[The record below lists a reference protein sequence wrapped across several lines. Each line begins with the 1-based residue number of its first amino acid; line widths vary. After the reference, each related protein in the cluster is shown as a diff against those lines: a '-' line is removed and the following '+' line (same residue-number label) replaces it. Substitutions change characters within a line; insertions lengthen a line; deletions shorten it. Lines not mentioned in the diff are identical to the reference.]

1 MQWIVSYINMAYQ
14 VLRVIVLTCLFA
26 LFSSSILFAQDS
38 SKETK
43 LLPDEFTLNLK
54 MMESQGTNMLLIDST
69 TGVILRAN
77 KSAQKFY
84 GYDNLVGRNIND
96 INTYSQEKIKSE
108 MEAAVRQ
115 DRNFFNFKHRLADGR
130 IASVKVYS
138 YPIDYGDGKILF
150 SIIHDSS
157 MDDKKEQIVFNIF
170 LAVISTFL
178 IIIVFYLMNNIAKRK
193 KVEEKLLQ
201 IQSSLENA
209 QEIGKIGSWEHD
221 RINHKSSWSKN
232 YYRML
237 GYEPYSIEPSH
248 STFLLSIFPEDLKI
262 VKNAEDELIRTRN
275 PVEVEVRYVPKDE
288 SPRWSRIHMVPTF
301 KENTLSLVKAV
312 IVDIT
317 DIKLYE
323 IMFKQQL
330 EFVEFS
336 LDISKNFINLVSDD
350 FVGLIREVLKGVSER
365 FDLDRLS
372 FVKYSS
378 PLDDLE
384 INEVFVKKDTDP
396 ISNMTLEKLVSE
408 LPSVNKKI
416 HSGGYFYLKNV
427 SDSSN
432 ITEEEKE
439 IFKARNTVCFLAIP
453 IFYQSELLGVISME
467 SLSHVAH
474 FNKDKLIAAQLIA
487 ELFANVIVRRRINMN
502 LLKSREESYL
512 ANKAKSTF
520 LSNMSHEIRTPLN
533 GVIGFTDLLLDSRLD
548 TTQREYLNIISISA
562 KTLLEIISNLLDLSK
577 IESGKL
583 ELENSIMDIHSL
595 MHESVGILQYSM
607 KSKGLK
613 YSLVIEPNVPRLVS
627 LDHTRIRQVIVN
639 LLSNAI
645 KFTEKGGISV
655 RLSFEPINHSTGR
668 FTFEVKDTGIGITP
682 EQKSKIFTAFD
693 KVDSSITRK
702 YGGSGLGLTISNS
715 ILSLTGSRL
724 ELESEFGKG
733 SNFFFHIDLEYFEN
747 SNIEFQQPSVAHT
760 FSGFESK
767 KLSSLKS
774 KILIV
779 EDVEMNMI
787 LVKKMIRKVM
797 PDAVLFDAVNGME
810 AVQIYSEE
818 SPDIIFM
825 DVQMPLM
832 DGLTATQKI
841 RELEKEDPLK
851 LNVPIIAITAGATR
865 EELNRSKQFGMDG
878 YITKPI
884 DKEKLIEICE
894 KYLIIEP

>member
-1 MQWIVSYINMAYQ
+1 MAYQ
-14 VLRVIVLTCLFA
+14 VMRVLVLVYLFGV
-26 LFSSSILFAQDS
+26 FSSSYLFAQVS
-38 SKETK
+38 TK
-43 LLPDEFTLNLK
+43 GAELLPDDFKLNLEI
-54 MMESQGTNMLLIDST
+54 MEFHGTNMLLIDST
-69 TGVILRAN
+69 SGVILKAN
-77 KSAQKFY
+77 KAAREFY
-84 GYDNLVGRNIND
+84 GYENLVGRNIND

-108 MEAAVRQ
+108 MDAAVHQ
-115 DRNFFNFKHRLADGR
+115 DRNFFNFKHRLADGK
-130 IASVKVYS
+130 IKSVKVYS
-138 YPIDYGDGKILF
+138 YPINYGDGKILF

-157 MDDKKEQIVFNIF
+157 MDDRKEQIVFNIF
-170 LAVISTFL
+170 LAFISTFL
-178 IIIVFYLMNNIAKRK
+178 IIIVFYLMSNIAKRK
-193 KVEEKLLQ
+193 KVEDKLLM

-221 RINHKSSWSKN
+221 RINHRSSWSKN

-237 GYEPYSIEPSH
+237 GHDPYSIEPTH
-248 STFLLSIFPEDLKI
+248 SAFLQTIFPEDLKI
-262 VKNAEDELIRTRN
+262 VKNAEDELIRSRL
-275 PVEVEVRYVPKDE
+275 PVQVEVRYVPLGGL
-288 SPRWSRIHMVPTF
+288 PRWSRIHMVPIF

-317 DIKLYE
+317 DVKTYE
-323 IMFKQQL
+323 LKFKEQL
-330 EFVEFS
+330 EFVEFA
-336 LDISKNFINLVSDD
+336 LDISKNFINIESDD
-350 FVGLIREVLKGVSER
+350 FAELIRQVLEGVSDR

-378 PLDDLE
+378 PLDDMKMS
-384 INEVFVKKDTDP
+384 EVFVKKDIDP
-396 ISNMTLEKLVSE
+396 LPDRILGEMLEE
-408 LPSVNKKI
+408 LPSMDKKI
-416 HSGGYFYLKNV
+416 GSGGYFYVKDV
-427 SDSSN
+427 SDSSKV
-432 ITEEEKE
+432 TKDERE
-439 IFKARNTVCFLAIP
+439 ILMARKTTCLLVVP
-453 IFYQSELLGVISME
+453 VFYQFELLGMISME
-467 SLSHVAH
+467 SLTQVDL
-474 FNKDKLIAAQLIA
+474 FNKDKLLTMRLVA
-487 ELFANVIVRRRINMN
+487 EIFANAIARRRINVK
-502 LLKSREESYL
+502 LLKAREESDL
-512 ANKAKSTF
+512 ANRAKSTF
-520 LSNMSHEIRTPLN
+520 LANMSHEIRTPLN

-548 TTQREYLNIISISA
+548 TTQREYLNSVSVSA

-607 KSKGLK
+607 KSKSLK
-613 YSLVIEPNVPRLVS
+613 YTLVIEPNVPRLVS

-639 LLSNAI
+639 LLSNAV
-645 KFTEKGGISV
+645 KFTEKGGVSV
-655 RLSFEPINHSTGR
+655 RLSFKPIDQSMGT
-668 FTFEVKDTGIGITP
+668 FTFEVQDTGIGITP
-682 EQKSKIFTAFD
+682 EQRAKVFKAFD
-693 KVDSSITRK
+693 QADSSITRK

-715 ILSLTGSRL
+715 ILSLADSKI

-747 SNIEFQQPSVAHT
+747 SNIEFQQPSVGHT

-797 PDAVLFDAVNGME
+797 PDAVLFEAVNGME

-825 DVQMPLM
+825 DIQMPLM

-841 RELEKEDPLK
+841 REIEERDPLK